1 MKIDREKYKKEYKT
15 NRDRVIYD
23 FCLYFWKGLFQKTF
37 MSRMDGG
44 KMVQMDFFSFKTYF
58 LLHIFSLQEKCDSGG
73 KNRPTVQNYKYLKK
87 NDISGHQ

>member
-37 MSRMDGG
+37 MARMDGG

-73 KNRPTVQNYKYLKK
+73 KNRPTVHNLNIKK
-87 NDISGHQ
+87 NDISGHQW